1 MKFLRCIKYEFKSM
15 VMQPEFLAVL
25 IIACLLPFLSLLEL
39 PIFHYD
45 PEYAISAPSPEQGSF
60 LFQNPYGNLLY
71 QYLCPLLASIPV
83 ACSYFKEKQSGMDAL
98 LIPALGR
105 GRYISAKVLMTLFS
119 GLIVSMLPLLLNMLY
134 MEFAYTR
141 NELVTLDFPGL
152 YTDRL
157 QRLIDGSFF
166 GQLMLTHPA
175 LDHFLHISLVGL
187 WSAGAALLTL
197 GISLFFRKHYIINLL
212 LGTLVI
218 MFAVL
223 VLNAAELYACNPQE
237 HFPLVTEIAARF
249 IMPDERS
256 MSDYHIFDFSPG
268 SLIATYSVLYGACAA
283 LIAAHLIKHRDII

>member
-15 VMQPEFLAVL
+15 VMQPEFLGAL
-25 IIACLLPFLSLLEL
+25 IIACAFALLSQRI
-39 PIFHYD
+39 PIFHYF
-45 PEYAISAPSPEQGSF
+45 PEYAISAPSPEQCSF
-60 LFQNPYGNLLY
+60 LFYNPYGKLLY

-83 ACSYFKEKQSGMDAL
+83 ACSYFKEKKSGMDAL
-98 LIPALGR
+98 LIPACGR
-105 GRYISAKVLMTLFS
+105 VNYISAKVLMTFLTGF
-119 GLIVSMLPLLLNMLY
+119 LISTLPFLLSMIY
-134 MEFAYTR
+134 AEIACSR
-141 NELVTLDFPGL
+141 NELVTLDFPAL

-157 QRLIDGSFF
+157 QRLLDGSFF

-197 GISLFFRKHYIINLL
+197 GISFFFRKHYIINLL
-212 LGTLVI
+212 IGTLIVGFVV
-218 MFAVL
+218 M

-249 IMPDERS
+249 TMPDERS

-283 LIAAHLIKHRDII
+283 LIAAHLIKHRDIV

>member
-15 VMQPEFLAVL
+15 VMQPEFLGAL
-25 IIACLLPFLSLLEL
+25 IIACAFALLSLRI
-39 PIFHYD
+39 PTYHYI
-45 PEYAISAPSPEQGSF
+45 PEYSITAPSPEQCSF
-60 LFQNPYGNLLY
+60 LFDNPYGKLLY

-98 LIPALGR
+98 LIPACGR
-105 GRYISAKVLMTLFS
+105 ANYISAKALVTFLTGF
-119 GLIVSMLPLLLNMLY
+119 LISILPFLLSMLYAEIAFP
-134 MEFAYTR
+134 R
-141 NELVTLDFPGL
+141 NELGTLDYTAL

-237 HFPLVTEIAARF
+237 HFPLVTEIAASYT
-249 IMPDERS
+249 MPDERS
-256 MSDYHIFDFSPG
+256 MRAFHIFEFSPG